1 MTAVTITLT
10 FDTPQAAKEFIL
22 RAVPEVYTEADAK
35 AHLAPGRAITQ
46 AEVPPEKPKASP
58 AKDPKPAAATTPA
71 ASQPSAGTAKTD
83 APAGDAVDY
92 ASLTTSVLKLMKLDA
107 AAPGPI
113 AKSLG
118 FETFKLMKEAE
129 NAASLFGKAK
139 ALVDAKITEIEAAGV

>member
-1 MTAVTITLT
+1 MTAVTLTLT
-10 FDTPQAAKEFIL
+10 FTDVQAA
-22 RAVPEVYTEADAK
+22 ADFLAK
-35 AHLAPGRAITQ
+35 HAPTAATAGRAITQ
-46 AEVPPEKPKASP
+46 AEVVVEKPKASP
-58 AKDPKPAAATTPA
+58 AKDPKPTAATTPA

-129 NAASLFGKAK
+129 NAATLFGKAK
-139 ALVDAKITEIEAAGV
+139 ALVDAKIAEIEAAGV